1 MAILGINQVQV
12 QNKKDA
18 WDKVAQGIEIANGIL
33 GTALAIPKYMS
44 DRKTNNLIQAEKK
57 TEIAQNT
64 ELAQPGEQGS
74 FEVPGMGLR
83 KAVPDLQKQIQ
94 QATLQEKQSDN
105 QIPSDS
111 EYSDLLTMSPSSS
124 LESLKK
130 TYPTRGLLRDAK
142 NRVFG
147 ATIVKTEDPFARE
160 RFNYQKGKDQKTFTN
175 QEEIKTARM
184 NQDKQSRR
192 AVLPPEITGQK
203 NQIEVYAPNS
213 IVAQKIRDGV
223 ETSLNANNTIS
234 QMIALREKY
243 GAETFNREAVAMGK
257 QFSADLKLA
266 FKQAAQL
273 GVISNSDVENFLNPL
288 VPKDP
293 LEFKTSKYYGGGDP
307 VMGNLKNLQKMFKD
321 KLNAKLKSLDL
332 AHDYIPSDS
341 VYQSP
346 PTTQEE
352 VDNW

>member
-1 MAILGINQVQV
+1 MPLIGINSVSPRQ
-12 QNKKDA
+12 KKDTM
-18 WDKVAQGIEIANGIL
+18 DKIAQGLNIANSVL
-33 GTALAIPKYMS
+33 GVALAVPEYLQKREAGKVGIASNK
-44 DRKTNNLIQAEKK
+44 LEIQSK
-57 TEIAQNT
+57 TEPTKQ
-64 ELAQPGEQGS
+64 GEVGI
-74 FEVPGMGLR
+74 EVPGMGQR
-83 KAVPDLQKQIQ
+83 TARPDLQQQIQ
-94 QATLQEKQSDN
+94 SATLAEKQTDN
-105 QIPSDS
+105 QVPGDD
-111 EYSDLLTMSPSSS
+111 EYADLLRVSPSST

-130 TYPTRGLLRDAK
+130 TYPNRGLLRGAK
-142 NRVFG
+142 DKVFG
-147 ATIVKTEDPFARE
+147 ATVVKTEDPFSRE
-160 RFNYQKGKDQKTFTN
+160 RFNYQQTKDAKTFQN
-175 QEEIKTARM
+175 QDEAKTARI
-184 NQDKQSRR
+184 NLDKQSRR
-192 AVLPPEITGQK
+192 AVLPPELTGQK
-203 NQIEVYAPNS
+203 NQVEVYAPNPV
-213 IVAQKIRDGV
+213 VAQKIRDGV

-243 GAETFNREAVAMGK
+243 GAETFNREAVAMGQ

-332 AHDYIPSDS
+332 SHDYIPSDS
-341 VYQSP
+341 IYQAP
-346 PTTQEE
+346 ETTQNE